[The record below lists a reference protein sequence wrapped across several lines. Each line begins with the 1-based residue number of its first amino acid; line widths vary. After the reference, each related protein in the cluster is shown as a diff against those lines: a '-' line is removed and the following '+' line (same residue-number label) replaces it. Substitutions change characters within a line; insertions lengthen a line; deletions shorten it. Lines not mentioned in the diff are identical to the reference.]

1 MSSSTIVFVTLIA
14 YKIALLAV
22 GFWASKRVSS
32 EKDFFL
38 AGQGLGAW
46 TAGLSYAASTSSAW
60 VLLGYTGFVFAAGLK
75 ALWLIPGIFSGY
87 FFTWYI
93 LGPKLNDETRER
105 GHITIV
111 DFMVSDLD
119 EKWQK
124 AVSVAAALMII
135 FCFVFYV
142 AAQFQAAG
150 NAFTSVFNMGS
161 LESIVLGAVIIVVY
175 CLLGGF
181 WAASVTD
188 ALQAMV
194 MMLACIL
201 VPIVTVSA
209 AGGFENIAVI
219 LQSQEAPEYFK
230 LGGGMAAML
239 SIGAAMGLMGIGL
252 GAMGQPQLL
261 NRIMA
266 AKDHKTRRQ
275 GALITVGWGVIVYIG
290 VTCLAFS
297 CRVLMPEAPSEELFF
312 LAAEQYLSPVIAG
325 IVIAAILSAV
335 MSTVDSLLLA
345 SASAVSH
352 DLNLAK
358 FTPGRELLTGRLAMV
373 GIAVLAVIM
382 TLYIPD
388 SIFDRALFSWVAL
401 GAAFGP
407 ITLVRC
413 LGWSI
418 KGGYVFSAVLIGFLI
433 AVVFSNIS
441 GVPADFIEKWVS
453 WTLGLVILSLG
464 REKRVKTLSV

>member
-1 MSSSTIVFVTLIA
+1 VLITLVA
-14 YKIALLAV
+14 YKIILLSV
-22 GFWASKRVSS
+22 GFWASRRVKTES
-32 EKDFFL
+32 DFFL

-60 VLLGYTGFVFAAGLK
+60 VLLGYTGFVFAAGVK

-87 FFTWYI
+87 FLTWYV
-93 LGPKLNDETRER
+93 LGPKLNDATRER

-111 DFMVSDLD
+111 DFIIGDLD
-119 EKWQK
+119 DKWRK
-124 AVSVAAALMII
+124 AVSITAALMII
-135 FCFVFYV
+135 FCFIFYV

-150 NAFTSVFNMGS
+150 NAFTSIFDMGA
-161 LESIVLGAVIIVVY
+161 LESVILGAVIIVIY

-188 ALQAMV
+188 ALQAAV
-194 MMLACIL
+194 MMIACII

-209 AGGFENIAVI
+209 AGGFDAIADT
-219 LQSQEAPEYFK
+219 LHAQEATAYFK
-230 LGGGMAAML
+230 LGGGAASMM
-239 SIGAAMGLMGIGL
+239 SIGAAMGLMGVGL
-252 GAMGQPQLL
+252 GAMGQPQLV

-266 AKDHKTRRQ
+266 VKDHKSRNQ
-275 GALITVGWGVIVYIG
+275 GALITIFWGLIVYIG

-297 CRVLMPEAPSEELFF
+297 CRALMPDAPSEELFF
-312 LAAEQYLSPVIAG
+312 LAAEEYLSPVMAG

-358 FTPGRELLTGRLAMV
+358 FTPGRELMTGRAAMV
-373 GIAVLAVIM
+373 VIAALAVVM

-413 LGWSI
+413 LNLRV
-418 KGGYVFSAVLIGFLI
+418 KGGFVLTSVILGFSI
-433 AVVFSNIS
+433 AVIFSNIT
-441 GVPADFIEKWVS
+441 GPAADFTEKWIS
-453 WTLGLVILSLG
+453 WAAALFVLFLG
-464 REKRVKTLSV
+464 RKR